1 MRSRI
6 AQLLEVDEE
15 DDHQDDWTDVTFL
28 LDDGSH
34 LDCHQ
39 LILKMAS
46 PFFEL
51 KFGRRWNR
59 SSSQLVR
66 KPKVK
71 VEGVASET
79 FRLMVEFIYKSGS
92 LADKVLKPE
101 QLWQLLE
108 AADMYL
114 LSGLVAFCTQ
124 KLSDHLRDSGD
135 ERELVT
141 MVKQARRLPIFEEV
155 SLNLRFGH
163 LLFSFLV
170 SPLRILKWQG
180 SAGRDEVYQGRVGED
195 GDEQGVARLA
205 QV

>member
-6 AQLLEVDEE
+6 AQLLEVEE
-15 DDHQDDWTDVTFL
+15 EEKEDHHDDWTDVSFL
-28 LDDGSH
+28 LEDGTH

-51 KFGRRWNR
+51 KFARRWN
-59 SSSQLVR
+59 SSSKSMT

-71 VEGVASET
+71 VEGIDSET
-79 FRLMVEFIYKSGS
+79 FRLMVEFIYKSGRLS
-92 LADKVLKPE
+92 SERLLKPE
-101 QLWQLLE
+101 QLWSLLE

-114 LSGLVAFCTQ
+114 LSGLVDFCTQ
-124 KLSDHLRDSGD
+124 KLSGHLRESED

-155 SLNLRFGH
+155 RFCYVQFLSYFNGRFG
-163 LLFSFLV
+163 
-170 SPLRILKWQG
+170 WQG
-180 SAGRDEVYQGRVGED
+180 
-195 GDEQGVARLA
+195 
-205 QV
+205 

>member
-6 AQLLEVDEE
+6 GQLLEVEDQED

-28 LDDGSH
+28 LDDGSQ

-51 KFGRRWNR
+51 KFGRRWN
-59 SSSQLVR
+59 SSQLVR
-66 KPKVK
+66 KAKVK
-71 VEGVASET
+71 VEGVGSET

-92 LADKVLKPE
+92 LADKQLKPE

-114 LSGLVAFCTQ
+114 LSGLVHFATQ
-124 KLSDHLRDSGD
+124 KLSDHLRESGD

-155 SLNLRFGH
+155 SFNLPFGH
-163 LLFSFLV
+163 LLFSTYSV

-180 SAGRDEVYQGRVGED
+180 SAGRDEVNQGRVGED
-195 GDEQGVARLA
+195 GDEQGLA
-205 QV
+205 

>member
-6 AQLLEVDEE
+6 AQLLEVEETKEEEKEE
-15 DDHQDDWTDVTFL
+15 DRRDDWTDVSFL
-28 LDDGSH
+28 LEDGTH

-51 KFGRRWNR
+51 KFGRRWN
-59 SSSQLVR
+59 SSSSSSKLVT

-71 VEGVASET
+71 VEGIDSET
-79 FRLMVEFIYKSGS
+79 FRLMVEFIYKSGQLTS
-92 LADKVLKPE
+92 ARLLKPE
-101 QLWQLLE
+101 QLWNLLE

-114 LSGLVAFCTQ
+114 LSGLVTFCTQ
-124 KLSDHLRDSGD
+124 KLSAHLRESED

-155 SLNLRFGH
+155 RFCY
-163 LLFSFLV
+163 F
-170 SPLRILKWQG
+170 QC
-180 SAGRDEVYQGRVGED
+180 
-195 GDEQGVARLA
+195 
-205 QV
+205 